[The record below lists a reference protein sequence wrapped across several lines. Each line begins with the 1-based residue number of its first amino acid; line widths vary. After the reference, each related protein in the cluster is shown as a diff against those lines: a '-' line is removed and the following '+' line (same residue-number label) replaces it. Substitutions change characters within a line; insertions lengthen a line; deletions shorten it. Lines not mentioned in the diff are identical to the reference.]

1 MNLRIQS
8 TDSSASPLLNFARPE
23 VTIGRDEGCD
33 LPLNGAANVSG
44 QHARIVLTPTGGFL
58 VDLHSTNGTFLNDR
72 KIEGKEKL
80 HKGDYIRLGHT
91 GPSFRI
97 VEVDLTNVQ
106 QAKANSKLLERR
118 FEAGKVSAPEPGYPF
133 GAKAAD
139 KNEAIPTPPLE
150 LPAPV
155 GGMSSAPI
163 GQTRL
168 MVVSLQKNNR
178 KLAICAGAAILGLLF
193 VGGVTGLY
201 FLWATHQQAV
211 QQKEQIARQK
221 AADAKIAETD
231 EKMVKVADKLTR
243 DEEDTIYSRF
253 AESVYH
259 VAIYPDDDHVIYG
272 TAFAITKEGKL
283 ATNGHITYPAG
294 EALKA
299 GRKVEVISHGGKNVY
314 AVVAAVSHPQY
325 INWPGGLIQ
334 YQTPDVGILTVRLP
348 VGEFLPKVTELATE
362 EELRKL
368 NPGAQLCYI
377 GFPGWSDYASLKKV
391 EPHIYKG
398 GLTRLTTLKEESGE
412 FSNLY
417 LLQHDMASTGGASG
431 SPIFNRDGKVV
442 AIHNSGRTVSAA
454 GPGGHITSIPSGPCN
469 GIRIDLLKE
478 LLRENR

>member
-8 TDSSASPLLNFARPE
+8 TDSPASPLLNFARSE
-23 VTIGRDEGCD
+23 VTIGRDAGCD
-33 LPLNGAANVSG
+33 LPLNGVANVSG
-44 QHARIVLTPTGGFL
+44 KHARIDLTPAGAFL

-72 KIEGKEKL
+72 KIEGQEKL

-97 VEVDLTNVQ
+97 AEVDLTNVQ
-106 QAKANSKLLERR
+106 QARENGRVLERR
-118 FEAGKVSAPEPGYPF
+118 FEDDEVSAPETVYPF

-139 KNEAIPTPPLE
+139 KNKATPMPPLE
-150 LPAPV
+150 LP
-155 GGMSSAPI
+155 API

-168 MVVSLQKNNR
+168 MVVSLQKSNR
-178 KLAICAGAAILGLLF
+178 KLTISAAAAVLALLF

-201 FLWATHQQAV
+201 FLWTTHQQAV

-231 EKMVKVADKLTR
+231 DRVVKVADKLTR

-259 VAIYPDDDHVIYG
+259 VAIYPDDNHVIYG

-283 ATNGHITYPAG
+283 ATNGHITYPAA

-299 GRKVEVISHGGKNVY
+299 GRNVEVISHGGKHVFP
-314 AVVAAVSHPQY
+314 VIAAVSHPQY
-325 INWPGGLIQ
+325 INWPGGLIE

-348 VGEFLPKVTELATE
+348 VGEYLSNVTELASE

-368 NPGAQLCYI
+368 SPGAQLCYI

-398 GLTRLTTLKEESGE
+398 GLTRLTTLKEESGD
-412 FSNLY
+412 FPNLY

-454 GPGGHITSIPSGPCN
+454 GPGGHITSIPSGPSN
-469 GIRIDLLKE
+469 GIRIDLLKD